1 MKKLVYILAAFGCS
15 SQAPSSTP
23 PPSWGVPITGGTMLV
38 TKDGAHAVIADPDR
52 DQIVSVDLTTQK
64 VAAQLQLSPGE
75 EPGRIAEDGAGR
87 IHVALRRGG
96 ALLNLSDAA
105 TLKISSRVQV
115 CPEPRGVAWEPST
128 DLVHVACTGG
138 ELISIPSSG
147 TTAVRTLR
155 LDRDLRDVVVSNNT
169 LYVSRFRSAELLQL
183 DAQGKIASRI
193 VPPTVT
199 RLDLSGAPST
209 GNGTIPAVPAV
220 AWRTV
225 AMPDGRL
232 LIMHQR
238 QLKTVLHPSHGGYGA
253 GCGGMGGGM
262 GGPGGSG
269 SGGAGTGVGFGGAGN
284 GAPVE
289 DAITVVTP
297 GGAAP
302 FAMQPVF
309 AGALPVDLAVSPDGN
324 SIAMITAGNQTVHVF
339 AASSLSTGDDD
350 QCGGGD
356 DGQGDSNDQ
365 LGAPT
370 SIQYTP
376 NGLLVFY
383 PELPAVVLHAAG
395 GNTTIRLPGQI
406 GYDSG
411 RALFH
416 TQTQVGIACASCH
429 PEARDD
435 GLVWEFENEGL
446 RRTQNIAGSIMDRA
460 PYHWSGDMPD
470 LPTLMDNVFAVRM
483 AGPQPTNSQ
492 HLSLGPFLNRVAAPV
507 APMMTDPQA
516 VSRGKALFESAEV
529 ACTTCHNGPLLTNHQ
544 LANVGTGGTFKV
556 PSLIGVFNRPPYLHD
571 GSAPTLFDRFGPVG
585 GGDLHGHTSQLT
597 ALQVSDLVSYL
608 ETL

>member
-15 SQAPSSTP
+15 SQNPSPTP

-52 DQIVSVDLTTQK
+52 DQIVSLDLTTQK
-64 VAAQLQLSPGE
+64 VVAQLQLSPGE

-87 IHVALRRGG
+87 LHVALRRGG

-105 TLKISSRVQV
+105 TLQISSRVQV
-115 CPEPRGVAWEPST
+115 CPEPRGVAWEPTT
-128 DLVHVACTGG
+128 DLVDVACTGG
-138 ELISIPSSG
+138 ELISIPASG
-147 TTAVRTLR
+147 NTAVRRLR
-155 LDRDLRDVVVSNNT
+155 LDQDLRDVLVVNNT
-169 LYVSRFRSAELLQL
+169 VYVTRFRSAELLQL
-183 DAQGKIASRI
+183 DAQGNIASR
-193 VPPTVT
+193 VLPPTVQRIDFGDT
-199 RLDLSGAPST
+199 PCNNCGTGSGS
-209 GNGTIPAVPAV
+209 GGTSGFVPAIPAV

-225 AMPDGRL
+225 AMPDGRI
-232 LIMHQR
+232 LIAHQR
-238 QLKTVLHPSHGGYGA
+238 QLKTVLHPTHGGYGA
-253 GCGGMGGGM
+253 GCGGGMGGGDVNGVPTQ
-262 GGPGGSG
+262 GGG
-269 SGGAGTGVGFGGAGN
+269 
-284 GAPVE
+284 PVE
-289 DAITVVTP
+289 DAITVVAP
-297 GGAAP
+297 GAAP
-302 FAMQPVF
+302 FAVQPMVT
-309 AGALPVDLAVSPDGN
+309 GALPVDIAVSADGN
-324 SIAMITAGNQTVHVF
+324 HIAMITAGSHTVHEF
-339 AASSLSTGDDD
+339 AASQLSTPDDQ

-356 DGQGDSNDQ
+356 DGQGDSDDQ

-383 PELPAVVLHAAG
+383 PESPAVVMHTAT
-395 GNTTIRLPGQI
+395 GNTTIKLPGQI

-416 TQTQVGIACASCH
+416 TQTSVGLACASCH

-446 RRTQNIAGSIMDRA
+446 RRTQSIAGNILDRA
-460 PYHWSGDMPD
+460 PYHWSGDMAD

-507 APMMTDPQA
+507 PPMAIDPQA
-516 VSRGKALFESAEV
+516 VARGKALFESAEV
-529 ACTTCHNGPLLTNHQ
+529 ACSSCHNGPLFTNHQ

-556 PSLIGVFNRPPYLHD
+556 PSLVGVFNRPPYLHD
-571 GSAPTLFDRFGPVG
+571 GSALTLMDRFGPQG
-585 GGDLHGHTSQLT
+585 GNDLHGHTSQLT
-597 ALQVSDLVSYL
+597 ALQVADLVAYL
-608 ETL
+608 QTL